1 MSDTSQPFL
10 WQPGQAG
17 PTQNEWSWTNL
28 SSVLYVEQPIGTGFS
43 QGTPTARV
51 RDLCISMSARLGIQC
66 PGRWQNEIDV
76 AEQIVG
82 FLQQFLE
89 VFSELK
95 GKNFYLT
102 GESVS
107 PPLFQLQNQY

>member
-1 MSDTSQPFL
+1 
-10 WQPGQAG
+10 
-17 PTQNEWSWTNL
+17 
-28 SSVLYVEQPIGTGFS
+28 
-43 QGTPTARV
+43 
-51 RDLCISMSARLGIQC
+51 MSARLGIQC

-107 PPLFQLQNQY
+107 PPPLYQL